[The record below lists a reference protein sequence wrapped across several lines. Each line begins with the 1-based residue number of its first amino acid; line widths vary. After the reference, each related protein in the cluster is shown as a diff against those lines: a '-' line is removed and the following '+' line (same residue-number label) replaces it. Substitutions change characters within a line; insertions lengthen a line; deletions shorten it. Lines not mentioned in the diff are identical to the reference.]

1 MEKLLIVDEQPV
13 MRAGIVHAMESAGL
27 AIDVVGVGSAP
38 EAITK
43 LRSGTW
49 AAAMIDI
56 GLSEAGG
63 ISFLNRLVKTHPEV
77 PVLVFT
83 AMPESPY
90 GLRALRAGAAGYVH
104 KSAPPETLAD
114 ALRRVLAGRRY
125 VSPVLAEQLADRMV
139 NDSDRAPHE
148 LLTDR
153 EFEIF
158 RLLALGNSV
167 GEIGETLNISPKTVH
182 VHRANIL
189 RKTGL
194 SDNRALTS
202 YAFEHKLIPGRR
214 SEDRQPADGEPS
226 PP

>member
-1 MEKLLIVDEQPV
+1 MQRLLIVDEQPV
-13 MRAGIVHAMESAGL
+13 MRAGIVHAVEATGL
-27 AIDVVGVGSAP
+27 GLEVVGVGSAP

-43 LRSGTW
+43 LRNGIWS
-49 AAAMIDI
+49 AAMIDI
-56 GLSEAGG
+56 GLTEGGG
-63 ISFLNRLVKTHPEV
+63 ISFLNRLVKTHADV

-104 KSAPPETLAD
+104 KSVAPDTLAE
-114 ALRRVLAGRRY
+114 ALRRVLSGRRY
-125 VSPVLAEQLADRMV
+125 VSPALAEQLADRMV
-139 NDSDRAPHE
+139 NDSDRVPHE

-167 GEIGETLNISPKTVH
+167 AEIGEMLNISPKTVH
-182 VHRANIL
+182 VHRSNIL

-194 SDNRALTS
+194 ADNRALTS

-214 SEDRQPADGEPS
+214 SEDRTDEGEQPAP
-226 PP
+226 

>member
-1 MEKLLIVDEQPV
+1 VQRLLIVDEQPV
-13 MRAGIVHAMESAGL
+13 MRAGIAHAVEATGL
-27 AIDVVGVGSAP
+27 ALEMVGVGSAP

-43 LRSGTW
+43 LRTGTW
-49 AAAMIDI
+49 SAAMIDI
-56 GLSEAGG
+56 GLTEGGG
-63 ISFLNRLVKTHPEV
+63 ISFLNRLVKTHADV

-104 KSAPPETLAD
+104 KSAAPEVLAE

-125 VSPVLAEQLADRMV
+125 VSPALAEQLADRMV

-158 RLLALGNSV
+158 RLLALGNTV
-167 GEIGETLNISPKTVH
+167 AEIGESLNISPKTVH

-194 SDNRALTS
+194 ADNRTLTS

-214 SEDRQPADGEPS
+214 SEDRTADGDEPVQ
-226 PP
+226 